1 MDERRKEIMKSE
13 ENLILKGGKK
23 LAINSAR
30 ISQWINL
37 VVAILLN
44 IKETD
49 KVSKEITADLMKY
62 SIYNI

>member
-13 ENLILKGGKK
+13 ENFILNGDKK
-23 LAINSAR
+23 LVNNSVR

-49 KVSKEITADLMKY
+49 KVNEEITPDLMKY

>member
-13 ENLILKGGKK
+13 ENFILNGDKK
-23 LAINSAR
+23 LANNSVR
-30 ISQWINL
+30 VSQWINL

-49 KVSKEITADLMKY
+49 KVNEISPDLMKY

>member
-13 ENLILKGGKK
+13 ENLILSGDKK
-23 LAINSAR
+23 LANNSVR

-37 VVAILLN
+37 VGILLN

-49 KVSKEITADLMKY
+49 KVNKEITTDFMKY

>member
-1 MDERRKEIMKSE
+1 MDEKRKEIMKSE
-13 ENLILKGGKK
+13 ENLILNGGKK

-37 VVAILLN
+37 VAILLN

>member
-13 ENLILKGGKK
+13 ENFILNGDKK
-23 LAINSAR
+23 LVNNSVR

-49 KVSKEITADLMKY
+49 KVNEEITPDLMTY

>member
-1 MDERRKEIMKSE
+1 MKSE
-13 ENLILKGGKK
+13 ENLILNGDKK
-23 LAINSAR
+23 LANNSVR

-37 VVAILLN
+37 VGILLN

-49 KVSKEITADLMKY
+49 KVNKEITTDFMKY

>member
-13 ENLILKGGKK
+13 ENLILNGDKK
-23 LAINSAR
+23 LANNSVR

-37 VVAILLN
+37 VGILLN

-49 KVSKEITADLMKY
+49 KVNKEITTDFMKY